1 MILTI
6 LFLEVS
12 AGAVPAEEWNN
23 TFKGENNSYANY
35 VQQTLDGGYIIA
47 GEKNEYGIFIG
58 DAWLIKTDANGTEQ
72 WNKTFGGSSHDVA
85 LYVRQTPDGY
95 ALIGQTLR
103 IGKDWED
110 NYGLWLIKTDS
121 NGNIKWNKTF
131 GGKDRSF
138 ANIVQQTSDGGYIL
152 GGHIYPYDNGSFVS
166 DSYFWIIKID
176 ADGNEQ
182 WDKMLGKGDAISINQ
197 TSDGGFLVAGQARIV
212 KTNANGD
219 QEVNKTFMET
229 RSEVR
234 SVQQTSDGGNILI
247 GQTFTGSTSKGE
259 CKNGLCSDMWI
270 SYHDVWLKK
279 TDAYGELV
287 WKKILFLNSTS
298 SYPNS
303 VQQTPDGGYLLQ
315 GTEGTK
321 VWLIKTDSYGNQ
333 KWNKINSKESDN
345 IVSTQQTM
353 ERGYILASSIR
364 KSSVNSEIWILKMA
378 GESIEQAKTLSSSP
392 IEIPKAGST
401 HTPRI
406 SNETEL
412 INPKEKASGFEIF
425 LAITILSL
433 AIMIKR
439 R

>member
-1 MILTI
+1 
-6 LFLEVS
+6 
-12 AGAVPAEEWNN
+12 
-23 TFKGENNSYANY
+23 
-35 VQQTLDGGYIIA
+35 
-47 GEKNEYGIFIG
+47 
-58 DAWLIKTDANGTEQ
+58 
-72 WNKTFGGSSHDVA
+72 
-85 LYVRQTPDGY
+85 
-95 ALIGQTLR
+95 
-103 IGKDWED
+103 
-110 NYGLWLIKTDS
+110 
-121 NGNIKWNKTF
+121 
-131 GGKDRSF
+131 
-138 ANIVQQTSDGGYIL
+138 
-152 GGHIYPYDNGSFVS
+152 
-166 DSYFWIIKID
+166 
-176 ADGNEQ
+176 
-182 WDKMLGKGDAISINQ
+182 MLGKGDAISINQ
-197 TSDGGFLVAGQARIV
+197 TSDGGFLVAGQARII

-229 RSEVR
+229 GSEVR

-247 GQTFTGSTSKGE
+247 GETFTGSTWKGE

-270 SYHDVWLKK
+270 SYYDVWRKK

-287 WKKILFLNSTS
+287 WKKILFPNSTS